1 MNITKEEKYIL
12 FKLEEPNFSAEAATQ
27 MEKSVAVAYSGEG
40 MINFIADI
48 TAVQTVSDEA
58 IKLFAKVKR
67 ITAKE
72 SGLFVLVTPNDDL
85 LDAISVK
92 CEEHIVMLPTPEEG
106 VDAVFMNELE
116 NEFKEEGDDEFG
128 APESDY

>member
-12 FKLEEPNFSAEAATQ
+12 FKIEDTTFTADLASK
-27 MEKSVAVAYSGEG
+27 MEKTVAVAYSGEG

-48 TAVQTVSDEA
+48 SSVQTVSDEA
-58 IKLFAKVKR
+58 VKLFAKVKR

-72 SGLFVLVTPNDDL
+72 SGLFVLVSTNDDL

-116 NEFKEEGDDEFG
+116 NEFKEESDDEFG
-128 APESDY
+128 SEESDY